1 MDIIKRKQILAIVLC
16 GFCFSSSYGYKD
28 DVVLNIDYNKEVD
41 SGHPCGHPSVS
52 YDDDEIT
59 IKSDSTI
66 YDVGVVVKDQYGNVM
81 HQSTQTV
88 GSEGIVIYVPDTGG
102 DSEKTTINL
111 YYDELYRQPKSITEK
126 QVRETERREHEW
138 NFSEQ

>member
-1 MDIIKRKQILAIVLC
+1 MRKTFLYLIFIFIGGSALQTFADNTEVDL
-16 GFCFSSSYGYKD
+16 S
-28 DVVLNIDYNKEVD
+28 IDYKGCMD

-88 GSEGIVIYVPDTGG
+88 GSEGTVIYVPDTGG
-102 DSEKTTINL
+102 DSEKTTIDL
-111 YYDELYRQPKSITEK
+111 YYDEQYRRSKSIPEK
-126 QVRETERREHEW
+126 QGRKAERRELEW
-138 NFSEQ
+138 NVGVQ

>member
-1 MDIIKRKQILAIVLC
+1 MRRTFLYLIFIFIGGSALQTFADNTEVDL
-16 GFCFSSSYGYKD
+16 S
-28 DVVLNIDYNKEVD
+28 IDYKGCMD

-88 GSEGIVIYVPDTGG
+88 GSEGTVIYVPDTGG
-102 DSEKTTINL
+102 DSEKTTIDL
-111 YYDELYRQPKSITEK
+111 YCDEQYRRPESIPEK
-126 QVRETERREHEW
+126 QERKAERRELEW
-138 NFSEQ
+138 DVGEQ

>member
-59 IKSDSTI
+59 IKSGSTI
-66 YDVGVVVKDQYGNVM
+66 YDVSVVVKDQYGNVM

-88 GSEGIVIYVPDTGG
+88 GSEGTVIYVPDTGG

>member
-1 MDIIKRKQILAIVLC
+1 MGKVNSLMASLFIACSCMNLYAIDI
-16 GFCFSSSYGYKD
+16 KD
-28 DVVLNIDYNKEVD
+28 VQLTDVHHPGND

-88 GSEGIVIYVPDTGG
+88 GSEGTVIYVPDTGG
-102 DSEKTTINL
+102 DSEKMTIDL
-111 YYDELYRQPKSITEK
+111 YYDEQYRRPESIPEK
-126 QVRETERREHEW
+126 QGRKAERRELEW
-138 NFSEQ
+138 NVGEQ

>member
-1 MDIIKRKQILAIVLC
+1 MRRTFLYLIFIFIGGSALQTFADNTEVDL
-16 GFCFSSSYGYKD
+16 S
-28 DVVLNIDYNKEVD
+28 IDYKGCMD

-88 GSEGIVIYVPDTGG
+88 GSEGTVIYVPDTGG
-102 DSEKTTINL
+102 DSEKTTIDL
-111 YYDELYRQPKSITEK
+111 YYDEQYRRPESILEK
-126 QVRETERREHEW
+126 QGRKAERRELEW
-138 NFSEQ
+138 NVGEQ

>member
-1 MDIIKRKQILAIVLC
+1 MDIIKRKQILAIVFC

-102 DSEKTTINL
+102 DSEKTTIDL

-138 NFSEQ
+138 NFSDQ

>member
-1 MDIIKRKQILAIVLC
+1 MGKVNTLIASLIIACSCTNLYAIDRKDLQLT
-16 GFCFSSSYGYKD
+16 
-28 DVVLNIDYNKEVD
+28 DVHHPCNDV
-41 SGHPCGHPSVS
+41 GHPCGHPSVS

-88 GSEGIVIYVPDTGG
+88 GSEGTVIYVPDTGG
-102 DSEKTTINL
+102 DSEKTTIDL

>member
-1 MDIIKRKQILAIVLC
+1 MAIVLC

>member
-16 GFCFSSSYGYKD
+16 GFYFSSSYGYKD

-88 GSEGIVIYVPDTGG
+88 GSEGTVIYVPDTGG

>member
-1 MDIIKRKQILAIVLC
+1 MGKVNSLMASLFIACSCMNLYAIDI
-16 GFCFSSSYGYKD
+16 KD
-28 DVVLNIDYNKEVD
+28 VQLTDVHHPGND

-88 GSEGIVIYVPDTGG
+88 GSEGTVIYVPDTGG
-102 DSEKTTINL
+102 DSEKTTIDL
-111 YYDELYRQPKSITEK
+111 YYDEQYRRPESIPEK
-126 QVRETERREHEW
+126 QGRKAGRRELEW
-138 NFSEQ
+138 NVGEQ

>member
-16 GFCFSSSYGYKD
+16 GFCFSSSYGYMD

-66 YDVGVVVKDQYGNVM
+66 YDVSVVVKDQYGNVM

-88 GSEGIVIYVPDTGG
+88 GSEGTVIYVPDTGG

-126 QVRETERREHEW
+126 QVRETERREYEW

>member
-1 MDIIKRKQILAIVLC
+1 MRRTFLYLIFIFIGGSALQTFADNTEVDL
-16 GFCFSSSYGYKD
+16 S
-28 DVVLNIDYNKEVD
+28 IDYKGCMD

-88 GSEGIVIYVPDTGG
+88 GSEGTVIYVPDTGG
-102 DSEKTTINL
+102 DSEKTTIDF
-111 YYDELYRQPKSITEK
+111 YYDEQYRWPESIPEK
-126 QVRETERREHEW
+126 QGRKAERRELEW
-138 NFSEQ
+138 NVGEQ

>member
-1 MDIIKRKQILAIVLC
+1 MEKVNSLMASLFIACSCMNLYAIDI
-16 GFCFSSSYGYKD
+16 KD
-28 DVVLNIDYNKEVD
+28 VQLTDVHHPGND

-88 GSEGIVIYVPDTGG
+88 GSEGTVIYVPDTGG
-102 DSEKTTINL
+102 DSEKTTIDL
-111 YYDELYRQPKSITEK
+111 YYDEQYRRPESIPEK
-126 QVRETERREHEW
+126 QGRKAGRRELEW
-138 NFSEQ
+138 NVGEQ

>member
-1 MDIIKRKQILAIVLC
+1 MGKVNSLMASLFIACSCMNLYAIDI
-16 GFCFSSSYGYKD
+16 KD
-28 DVVLNIDYNKEVD
+28 VQLTDVHHPGND

-88 GSEGIVIYVPDTGG
+88 GSEGTVIYVPDTDG
-102 DSEKTTINL
+102 DSEKTTIDL
-111 YYDELYRQPKSITEK
+111 YYDEQYRRPESIPEK
-126 QVRETERREHEW
+126 QGRKAERRELEW
-138 NFSEQ
+138 NVGEQ

>member
-1 MDIIKRKQILAIVLC
+1 MLYLIFSEEGGKKRCTGKNGEDLIIKV
-16 GFCFSSSYGYKD
+16 
-28 DVVLNIDYNKEVD
+28 
-41 SGHPCGHPSVS
+41 P
-52 YDDDEIT
+52 
-59 IKSDSTI
+59 
-66 YDVGVVVKDQYGNVM
+66 
-81 HQSTQTV
+81 
-88 GSEGIVIYVPDTGG
+88 EGTVIYVPDTGG

>member
-1 MDIIKRKQILAIVLC
+1 MGKVNSLMASLFIACSCMNLYVIDI
-16 GFCFSSSYGYKD
+16 KD
-28 DVVLNIDYNKEVD
+28 VQLTDVHHPGND

-88 GSEGIVIYVPDTGG
+88 GSEGTVIYVPDTGG
-102 DSEKTTINL
+102 DSEKTTIDL
-111 YYDELYRQPKSITEK
+111 YYDEQYRRPESIPEK
-126 QVRETERREHEW
+126 QGRKAERRELEW
-138 NFSEQ
+138 NVGEQ

>member
-1 MDIIKRKQILAIVLC
+1 MGKVNSLMASLFIACCSMNLYAIDI
-16 GFCFSSSYGYKD
+16 KD
-28 DVVLNIDYNKEVD
+28 VQLTDVHHPGND

-88 GSEGIVIYVPDTGG
+88 GSEGTVIYVPDTGG
-102 DSEKTTINL
+102 DSEKTTIDL
-111 YYDELYRQPKSITEK
+111 YCDEQYRRPESIPEK
-126 QVRETERREHEW
+126 QERKAERRELEW
-138 NFSEQ
+138 DVGEQ

>member
-1 MDIIKRKQILAIVLC
+1 MGKVNTLIASLFIACSCTNLYAIDI
-16 GFCFSSSYGYKD
+16 KD
-28 DVVLNIDYNKEVD
+28 VQLTDVHHPGNDV
-41 SGHPCGHPSVS
+41 GHPCGHPSVS

-66 YDVGVVVKDQYGNVM
+66 YDVSVVVKDQYGNVM
-81 HQSTQTV
+81 HHSTQTV
-88 GSEGIVIYVPDTGG
+88 GSEGTVIYVPDTGG

>member
-1 MDIIKRKQILAIVLC
+1 MDIIKRKQILSIVLC

-66 YDVGVVVKDQYGNVM
+66 YDVSVVVKDQYGNVM
-81 HQSTQTV
+81 HQSTQMV
-88 GSEGIVIYVPDTGG
+88 GSEGTVIYVPDTGG

-126 QVRETERREHEW
+126 QVRETERREHEL

>member
-1 MDIIKRKQILAIVLC
+1 MRRTFLYLIFIFIGGSALQTFADNTEVDL
-16 GFCFSSSYGYKD
+16 S
-28 DVVLNIDYNKEVD
+28 IDYKGCMD

-88 GSEGIVIYVPDTGG
+88 GSEGTVIYVPDTGG
-102 DSEKTTINL
+102 DSEKTTIDL
-111 YYDELYRQPKSITEK
+111 YYDEQYRRPESIPEK
-126 QVRETERREHEW
+126 QGRKAGRRELEW
-138 NFSEQ
+138 NVGEQ

>member
-1 MDIIKRKQILAIVLC
+1 MGKVNSLMASLFIACSCMNLYAIDI
-16 GFCFSSSYGYKD
+16 KD
-28 DVVLNIDYNKEVD
+28 VQLTDVHHPGND

-81 HQSTQTV
+81 HQSTQAV
-88 GSEGIVIYVPDTGG
+88 GSEGTVIYVPDTGG
-102 DSEKTTINL
+102 DSEKTTIDL
-111 YYDELYRQPKSITEK
+111 YYDEQYRRPESIPEK
-126 QVRETERREHEW
+126 QGRKAERRELEW
-138 NFSEQ
+138 NVGEQ

>member
-1 MDIIKRKQILAIVLC
+1 MRKTFLYLIFIFIGGSALQTFADNTEVDL
-16 GFCFSSSYGYKD
+16 S
-28 DVVLNIDYNKEVD
+28 IDYKGCMD
-41 SGHPCGHPSVS
+41 SGHPCAHPSVS

-88 GSEGIVIYVPDTGG
+88 GSEGTVIYVPDTGG
-102 DSEKTTINL
+102 DSEKTTIDL

>member
-1 MDIIKRKQILAIVLC
+1 MAIVLC

-102 DSEKTTINL
+102 DSEKTTIDL